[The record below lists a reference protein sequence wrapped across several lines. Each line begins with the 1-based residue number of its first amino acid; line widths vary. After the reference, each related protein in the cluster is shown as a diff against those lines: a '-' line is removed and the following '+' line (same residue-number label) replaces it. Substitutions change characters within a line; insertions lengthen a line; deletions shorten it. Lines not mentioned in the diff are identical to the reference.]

1 MQVTY
6 LQNVKLAR
14 YRSQTAALA
23 VALLCFVEITAL
35 SKPIR
40 LRNETISVGDRSR
53 SVMAA
58 AGTNQA
64 QTGLVLIQFAATP
77 THEERLAIQKAG
89 LMLLRYV
96 PEDAFIA
103 RGQNVNLEQIRN
115 LPFVTWV
122 GPYLPSHKLH
132 RSLQAR
138 ARLSSSSP
146 VYASILLAP
155 EVGQEQTAQIAG
167 TFTAIRQQTS
177 LRSGRVIRGQI
188 SAQQLEALAES
199 DAVLWIEPEPRMR
212 LYDEVASKLV
222 AGDAG
227 PGKLLAQHFG
237 YDGSG
242 VTVAVADSGLNSG
255 DAETMHPDLFGRT
268 PAFFAYGGLEDASD
282 EHSHGTH
289 VAGIIAGNAETG
301 ETDENGAL
309 YGLGVAPGA
318 QIVAQRIF
326 DGVGNYFPPPGFDGM
341 TKDALDAGAEIGS
354 NSWGDDTQGR
364 YDLSAMEFDELVR
377 DADPIRLGDQP
388 YILEFSAGNAGP
400 APQTIGSPAVAKNII
415 ATGASENDRTDFLIY
430 GDGPEVMADFSSRGP
445 CEDGRIKPD
454 IVAPGTYIA
463 SLQSASATDQY
474 AWAPISPNY
483 QYQGGTSQAGPHA
496 SGAAAVFVQFYRQT
510 HGGQTPSPALVKAA
524 LINTAVDLLDEF
536 GTAPVPNN
544 DEGWGKIDL
553 VSFFDSSIVFD
564 YTDQTVALVEG
575 QVFEKRVVLSDST
588 QPLKI
593 TLTYTDVPAFPGA
606 VPALVNDLDLEITG
620 PNGSLYRGNQFH
632 NGESIADAPSADRL
646 NNVEGFLLW
655 EPPPGLYTIRVRAV
669 KVAADARIDT
679 LNVDQDFALIIAT
692 QPAMP
697 GTGIVSLNR
706 PAYRTGDVIKVQ
718 LMDESLAGQASAT
731 ATLKSTVET
740 AGEILQLKAAGNYG
754 LFTGTIA
761 IATGPVSTDGKLQ
774 VADGSAITAT
784 YFDASAGA
792 IRTAT
797 ARADFTPPGFSAVQV
812 TNLYSQA
819 VVTWTTTE
827 PATASIRFGTNRAAL
842 DRTLTNAFAETQ
854 QSFTLAGLPTDV
866 TWWFELICTDE
877 AGNPATNNNGG
888 QFFSFVLPSGPP
900 LLLVDSFADEILTL
914 GAPPLSG
921 YTDALDQI
929 GIPYQVWNAVSNPPP
944 TAAALSAY
952 RAVIWRVPELSGAW
966 SATEQAAI
974 SNYVAG
980 GGALMVASM
989 ELLSRLEGP
998 AGSNFIRNVL
1008 HVDSY
1013 TIDPE
1018 STGAAAISG
1027 VALDPIS
1034 SGLNFEMDFEVYA
1047 ELWGG
1052 FIGPDIS
1059 DTIVPSPEA
1068 IGIFQNDSQHTVGLR
1083 WPRNPKPGEGRL
1095 VFLSFPLDA
1104 VPTGIPGADR
1114 AELLR
1119 RILDFLAPGVSTI
1132 ASVRFDA
1139 PSYNLPAVATVR
1151 VADASQ
1157 SGMSSVEVAVTA
1169 PRNPA
1174 PLNLRLNATVTPG
1187 LFEGS
1192 FRLYPFTNAPVSG
1205 SIQATNGDVLTVSY
1219 VAQGSGETLSA
1230 TAQVDTL
1237 PPSISL
1243 VEADPDYTTAV
1254 IYWDTDEWA
1263 DGLVQYGESPFLG
1276 KTAYHSDL
1284 STAHQVTL
1292 PFLFPDRVYY
1302 YRVVSR
1308 DAAGNVVTDDNG
1320 GKLYTFRTLLP
1331 VIAPWFDDLDSG
1343 ATNWSTYTDPSSY
1356 VSGVTPEWQL
1366 GTPHNDLDVA
1376 AHSAP
1381 NAWGTS
1387 LNGASMD
1394 YAECFLISP
1403 AIYLTNGNTATLRFW
1418 QNYDFPDVSGYDFE
1432 MGQLYVIPSSGA
1444 AVTIGE
1450 FYDSSFGWEE
1460 AEYDLTAF
1468 SGQIVYLAWYYI
1480 LFSAENAP
1488 RSGWLVDD
1496 ISVTVSNV
1504 APGTVVFTN
1513 NLWQATAL
1521 LRSPISRKIV
1531 GQSGVISNAPPGQY
1545 EVRYP
1550 EIAYYIAPE
1559 PQTNQL
1565 ASGLTLT
1572 FTGIYTFPD
1581 ANLNGISDLWE
1592 DAFFGNHSPYRTA
1605 GIYSDG
1611 DGMSDLAEFLAGTNP
1626 NNPARAFKLTVVRSN
1641 GWFHL
1646 QWPAVPGQDYR
1657 VAASSDLL
1665 QWSPVTDWIA
1675 ASNNLLATRVA
1686 IPPDP
1691 ATQSALLG
1699 NPAFLRVECGSATN
1713 APTQLPANLQLNVS
1727 IASGNALKLSWQCA
1741 RGHGYLVEAL
1751 QPGGAWTALSDWM
1764 VASGPRLTFSLP
1776 APSSNSPAFFRVR
1789 AAP

>member
-23 VALLCFVEITAL
+23 VALLCLLEITGL
-35 SKPIR
+35 SKPIQ
-40 LRNETISVGDRSR
+40 LRNETISVGDRSK

-64 QTGLVLIQFAATP
+64 QTGLLLVQFSATP
-77 THEERLAIQKAG
+77 TEQQRSAIQKAG
-89 LMLLRYV
+89 LTLLTYV

-103 RGQNVNLEQIRN
+103 RARNASLEQIRS

-132 RSLQAR
+132 RSLQAQ
-138 ARLSSSSP
+138 ARLSANSP
-146 VYASILLAP
+146 VYASVLLAP
-155 EVGQEQTAQIAG
+155 EAGQDQAAQVAG
-167 TFTAIRQQTS
+167 AFTTIRQQTS
-177 LRSGRVIRGQI
+177 LRSGRVIRGQLGP
-188 SAQQLEALAES
+188 QQLEALAQS
-199 DAVLWIEPEPRMR
+199 DAVLWIEPEPHMR

-222 AGDAG
+222 AGDGG
-227 PGKLLAQHFG
+227 PGRLLAQDFG

-242 VTVAVADSGLNSG
+242 VTVAVADSGLNNG
-255 DAETMHPDLFGRT
+255 DSETMHPDLFGRT

-289 VAGIIAGNAETG
+289 VAGIIAGDAETG

-326 DGVGNYFPPPGFDGM
+326 DGVGNYFAPPGYDAM

-364 YDLSAMEFDELVR
+364 YDISTMEFDELVR
-377 DADPIRLGDQP
+377 DADLIRLGDQP

-400 APQTIGSPAVAKNII
+400 APQTIGSPAVGKNVI
-415 ATGASENDRTDFLIY
+415 ATGASENDRIDFLIY

-496 SGAAAVFVQFYRQT
+496 SGAAAVFVQFYRET
-510 HGGQTPSPALVKAA
+510 HGGETPSPALVKAA

-544 DEGWGKIDL
+544 DEGWGRIDL
-553 VSFFDSSIVFD
+553 VSFFDSSIVID
-564 YTDQTVALVEG
+564 YTDQTVPLAEG
-575 QVFEKRVVLSDST
+575 QVFEKRVILSDST

-606 VPALVNDLDLEITG
+606 VPALVNDLDLEVIG

-632 NGESIADAPSADRL
+632 NGESIADAPAADRL

-679 LNVDQDFALIIAT
+679 FDVDQDFALIIST
-692 QPAMP
+692 QPASP

-706 PAYRTGDVIKVQ
+706 PAYRTGDAINVQ
-718 LMDESLAGQASAT
+718 LMDESLAGQASASVT
-731 ATLKSTVET
+731 IKSTVEA
-740 AGEILQLKAAGNYG
+740 AGENLRLNAAGTYG
-754 LFTGTIA
+754 LFTGSIA
-761 IATGPVSTDGKLQ
+761 IATGQAIADGKLQ
-774 VADGSAITAT
+774 VADGSIITAT
-784 YFDASAGA
+784 YFDVSAGA
-792 IRTAT
+792 TRTAT
-797 ARADFTPPGFSAVQV
+797 ARADFAPPGFSSVQV
-812 TNLYSQA
+812 TNLYGQA
-819 VVTWTTTE
+819 LITWTTTE

-842 DRTLTNAFAETQ
+842 DRSLTNGFPETD
-854 QSFTLAGLPTDV
+854 QSFTLAGLATDV
-866 TWWFELICTDE
+866 TWWFELVCTDV
-877 AGNPATNNNGG
+877 AGNPATNNNSG
-888 QFFSFVLPSGPP
+888 QLFSFVLPGGPP

-952 RAVIWRVPELSGAW
+952 RAVIWRVPELSGGW
-966 SATEQAAI
+966 SATEQTAI
-974 SNYVAG
+974 SNYIAS

-989 ELLSRLEGP
+989 EVLSRLEGP

-1018 STGAAAISG
+1018 STGAASISG
-1027 VALDPIS
+1027 VALDPIT

-1059 DTIVPSPEA
+1059 DTIVPSPDA
-1068 IGIFQNDSQHTVGLR
+1068 IGIFQNDAQQTVGLR
-1083 WPRNPKPGEGRL
+1083 WPRNPKAGDGRV

-1104 VPTGIPGADR
+1104 VPAGIPGADR
-1114 AELLR
+1114 TELLR
-1119 RILDFLAPGVSTI
+1119 RILDFLAPAASTT
-1132 ASVRFDA
+1132 ASVRFDS
-1139 PSYNLPAVATVR
+1139 PSYNVPSVATVR
-1151 VADASQ
+1151 VADGAQ
-1157 SGMSSVEVAVTA
+1157 SGMSSLVVAVTTT
-1169 PRNPA
+1169 RSPA
-1174 PLNLRLNATVTPG
+1174 PMNLRLSATVTPG

-1192 FRLYPFTNAPVSG
+1192 FRVLPLTNAPVLG
-1205 SIQATNGDVLTVSY
+1205 SVQATNTDVLTVSY
-1219 VAQGSGETLSA
+1219 VTQGSGETLSA
-1230 TAQVDTL
+1230 TAEVDTI
-1237 PPSISL
+1237 PPVVSL

-1254 IYWDTDEWA
+1254 IYWDTDELA

-1284 STAHQVTL
+1284 STGHQVTL

-1308 DAAGNVVTDDNG
+1308 DAAGNVVTDDNNG
-1320 GKLYTFRTLLP
+1320 DLYTFRTLLP
-1331 VIAPWFDDLDSG
+1331 EIAPWFDNLDSG

-1356 VSGVTPEWQL
+1356 LPGFTPEWQL

-1450 FYDSSFGWEE
+1450 FYDSSYGWEE

-1468 SGQIVYLAWYYI
+1468 SGQIVYLAWYYL
-1480 LFSAENAP
+1480 LFSVENLP
-1488 RSGWLVDD
+1488 RSGWLIDD
-1496 ISVTVSNV
+1496 VSVTVANV

-1513 NLWQATAL
+1513 NIWQATAL
-1521 LRSPISRKIV
+1521 LRSPISRKIA

-1550 EIAYYIAPE
+1550 EVAYYIAPD

-1565 ASGLTLT
+1565 TSGQTLT
-1572 FTGIYTFPD
+1572 FTGIYSFPD
-1581 ANLNGISDLWE
+1581 ANVNGISDLWE
-1592 DAFFGNHSPYRTA
+1592 DAFFGNHSSYRTA
-1605 GIYSDG
+1605 EIDSDG

-1626 NNPARAFKLTVVRSN
+1626 NNPPRKFKLAAVRSN

-1646 QWPAVPGQDYR
+1646 EWPAIPGQDYR
-1657 VAASSDLL
+1657 VSASSNLV
-1665 QWSPVTDWIA
+1665 QWSPVTEWIG
-1675 ASNNLLATRVA
+1675 ASNTLLATQVA
-1686 IPPDP
+1686 IPPNP

-1699 NPAFLRVECGSATN
+1699 NPAFLRVECRSATN
-1713 APTQLPANLQLNVS
+1713 APTQLPAGLQLNVS
-1727 IASGNALKLSWQCA
+1727 VTSSNLCKLNWQSA
-1741 RGHGYLVEAL
+1741 RGHGYLVEGL
-1751 QPGGAWTALSDWM
+1751 KPGGTWTALSDWM
-1764 VASGPRLTFSLP
+1764 VASGPRMTFNLP
-1776 APSSNSPAFFRVR
+1776 APSTNSPAFFRVR